1 LKTFFRMFFVFF
13 AAFTVSFAVLAADPK
28 FDKDDISSIR
38 EYAENGSPEA
48 QYYLAL
54 HYENEKNME
63 EAARWY
69 RKSAEQNDL
78 DAQYKLGL
86 CYDKGE
92 GVKQDHAEAVK
103 WYQKAADRGIVEAQ
117 IALGACYE
125 NGKGVEKSISEAV
138 KWYRMAADRKNPEA
152 QYKLGYCYETYGEIR
167 SDDKAAI
174 WYRRAAELGSAEAQ
188 YKLGRFYETGKGV
201 EKSVTD
207 AVHWY
212 AKAAAQ
218 GILDAAVKLGRYYES
233 GAEGLPRDMAAAIK
247 WYRKAA
253 ELGSAEA
260 QAKVEQYAGKQ
271 RQEESVRKVE
281 KSGEKMII
289 TFSNGLKLVLIKVEA
304 GTFVMSKKDGDNQYD
319 EIPHQ
324 VTLKRDFYIGQT
336 EVTQAQ
342 WKAVMG
348 TKPWYFNGDYFPVEK
363 VSWNDAMAFCDRL
376 NVMGK
381 TPGWRFTLPTE
392 TQWEYAARGGKKSK
406 GYKYSGSD
414 NIDEVAWY
422 EGNSSGKTH
431 PVGKKKANELGLYD
445 MSGNVPEWCLD
456 NWQDRSDK
464 LTAEFTRGNDQS
476 FYGPRPYPC
485 RGGDRLSSASFCRSA
500 YRRSVYYTSD
510 WLPGFRLALVP
521 ESY

>member
-1 LKTFFRMFFVFF
+1 MKTFFRTFFAFF
-13 AAFTVSFAVLAADPK
+13 AAISFTVFAADPK
-28 FDKDDISSIR
+28 FNKNIPSSVR
-38 EYAENGSPEA
+38 EYAEQGDPEA
-48 QYYLAL
+48 QYYYGL
-54 HYENEKNME
+54 YFEDEKNMA
-63 EAARWY
+63 EAVEWY
-69 RKSAEQNDL
+69 RKAADQDDL
-78 DAQYKLGL
+78 DAQYKLGV
-86 CYDKGE
+86 CYEKGTGVPRDDK
-92 GVKQDHAEAVK
+92 KAAQ

-125 NGKGVEKSISEAV
+125 NGKGFEKSISEAV
-138 KWYRMAADRKNPEA
+138 KWYRKAADRKNPEA

-174 WYRRAAELGSAEAQ
+174 WYRRAAENGNAEAQ
-188 YKLGRFYETGKGV
+188 FKVALFYETGRGV
-201 EKSVTD
+201 EKSITD

-212 AKAAAQ
+212 AKSADQ

-289 TFSNGLKLVLIKVEA
+289 TFSNGSELVLIKVEA
-304 GTFVMSKKDGDNQYD
+304 GTFVMSGT
-319 EIPHQ
+319 PHQ

-348 TKPWYFNGDYFPVEK
+348 TNPSDSKGDDLPVEN
-363 VSWNDAMAFCDRL
+363 VPWNDAMAFCNRL
-376 NVMGK
+376 NAMGK
-381 TPGWRFTLPTE
+381 TPGWSFTLPTE

-406 GYKYSGSD
+406 GYKYSGSN
-414 NIDEVAWY
+414 NIDDVAWY
-422 EGNSSGKTH
+422 TNNSNAKSH
-431 PVGKKKANELGLYD
+431 PVAQKKANELGLYD
-445 MSGNVPEWCLD
+445 MSGNVWEWCLD
-456 NWQDRSDK
+456 NWQERIDK
-464 LTAEFTRGNDQS
+464 LTAEFTRGNDRES
-476 FYGPRPYPC
+476 FYRTIRGGSFSSSDSSSLSRSSANPGFRSGDYV
-485 RGGDRLSSASFCRSA
+485 RGGDI
-500 YRRSVYYTSD
+500 
-510 WLPGFRLALVP
+510 GFRVALVQT
-521 ESY
+521 EY